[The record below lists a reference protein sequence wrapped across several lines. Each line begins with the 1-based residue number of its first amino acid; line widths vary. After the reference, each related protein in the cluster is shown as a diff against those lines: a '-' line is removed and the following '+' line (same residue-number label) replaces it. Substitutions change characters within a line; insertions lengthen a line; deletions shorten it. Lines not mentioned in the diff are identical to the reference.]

1 MCLLPSLLC
10 ASCHFCFVF
19 FSLFIIIPNGQIFGV
34 FHFYYHGSHRTRLLS
49 LQVVHTT
56 SKQAFIGM
64 AGLKNWLYVG
74 HQPLIVSFSRFVAF
88 FFPPPP
94 FIISPQ
100 VLAYTSTFIYTGTY
114 LQEGK
119 QTLRKGRLGKAS
131 VSDKQQESGNFLIC
145 KHLTR
150 SFLFIIHLQNIFIF
164 SVSPRTLCMC
174 VWHLNKLSA
183 WLKQS
188 Q

>member
-1 MCLLPSLLC
+1 MDRFWCISLLFSGLTHDRATFPATC
-10 ASCHFCFVF
+10 PHNKKTGIYGDGGSKELTLCRTSTSNSFLQQVCSIF
-19 FSLFIIIPNGQIFGV
+19 FS
-34 FHFYYHGSHRTRLLS
+34 
-49 LQVVHTT
+49 
-56 SKQAFIGM
+56 
-64 AGLKNWLYVG
+64 
-74 HQPLIVSFSRFVAF
+74 
-88 FFPPPP
+88 PPP

-100 VLAYTSTFIYTGTY
+100 VLAYTSTFIYRGTY

-131 VSDKQQESGNFLIC
+131 VSDTQQESGNFLIC
-145 KHLTR
+145 KHLTQ
-150 SFLFIIHLQNIFIF
+150 SFLFILHLKNIFTF
-164 SVSPRTLCMC
+164 SVSPRTLCMG